1 MRSDGRLL
9 GLDLGA
15 RRIGVAV
22 TDSDRT
28 LATGVRA
35 LARSGSHTSDHRAV
49 AALVEEY
56 GAVGVIVGIPLSLS
70 GDLGPAARSVL
81 DEVEELRAA
90 LAVEVDTVDERLT
103 TVVASG
109 ALRAAGRSSRRQRP
123 VVDQTAAAMLLQTWI
138 DRENSLGRTIR

>member
-1 MRSDGRLL
+1 MRPDGRLV

-22 TDSDRT
+22 TDSGRT

-35 LARSGSHTSDHRAV
+35 LSRSGDLRTDHEAV

-56 GAVGVIVGIPLSLS
+56 GAAGVIVGVPLSLS
-70 GDLGPAARSVL
+70 GQPGPAARQVL
-81 DEVEELRAA
+81 DEVDRLRAA
-90 LAVEVDTVDERLT
+90 LSVEVETIDERLT
-103 TVVASG
+103 TVAASG
-109 ALRAAGRSSRRQRP
+109 ALRAAGRSARRQRS

-138 DRENSLGRTIR
+138 DRETSLGRTIR